1 MPALHGVLRWLKQG
15 IFKGPSCS
23 PADMKQEAS
32 TLPWTP
38 PLLIQLQTRGNKALT
53 GKAYALIADSYF
65 NTLYSFMFYIL
76 PWWVGRLS
84 LNAKHC
90 RCYQQSNSQITKQRA
105 PFFHQWFINHQLLQK
120 YCSMNWATS
129 ATYKICSSTVT
140 YLLHCTL
147 HLHRYACG
155 CCGVVLC

>member
-15 IFKGPSCS
+15 VFKGPSCS
-23 PADMKQEAS
+23 PSDMKQAHFLE
-32 TLPWTP
+32 LPRFSFSSK
-38 PLLIQLQTRGNKALT
+38 TRGNKALA

-105 PFFHQWFINHQLLQK
+105 PSIPVVYQP
-120 YCSMNWATS
+120 S
-129 ATYKICSSTVT
+129 ASSEILF
-140 YLLHCTL
+140 YELSQHLLHTK
-147 HLHRYACG
+147 YA
-155 CCGVVLC
+155 LPQ